1 MMLNKKINDF
11 INYLKNKLTQK
22 IISSVLKIRISL
34 QHKFLLNPEFDTCLR
49 VAPLFPASILMS
61 YLNFPKSVVNKSVKK
76 VNKLP

>member
-1 MMLNKKINDF
+1 MVLLMQQLF
-11 INYLKNKLTQK
+11 LKNSIHL
-22 IISSVLKIRISL
+22 
-34 QHKFLLNPEFDTCLR
+34 PEFDTCLR